1 MKYVSTRGEAPELN
15 FQEVLL
21 TGLARDGGLY
31 LPQSWPLI
39 TDYEI
44 STMAGKSYQEIA
56 FRVMAPFVCPEIPE
70 ADFKELIDKAYSSFR
85 HDAIAPLTQL
95 DSNEWMLELYHGP
108 TLAFKDVALQL
119 LGHLFDYVLKK
130 RGEKVT
136 IVGATSGDTGSA
148 AIDCVQGSERADIFM
163 LHPKGRVSDVQRR
176 QMTTVIEDNVHN
188 IAIDGDFDDC

>member
-56 FRVMAPFVCPEIPE
+56 
-70 ADFKELIDKAYSSFR
+70 
-85 HDAIAPLTQL
+85 
-95 DSNEWMLELYHGP
+95 
-108 TLAFKDVALQL
+108 
-119 LGHLFDYVLKK
+119 
-130 RGEKVT
+130 
-136 IVGATSGDTGSA
+136 
-148 AIDCVQGSERADIFM
+148 
-163 LHPKGRVSDVQRR
+163 
-176 QMTTVIEDNVHN
+176 
-188 IAIDGDFDDC
+188 